1 MGWLWDTPTEEQL
14 LRRSNFPGKKLGWEI
29 QEKTYTEV
37 PSVSVEN
44 NALQLWKCNNFDGV
58 LTCQKSRCW
67 TVQEVG
73 KSEGS
78 NGDLSTGKKKTL
90 GICPNDSSRW
100 KHPRIND
107 FTEIYDQVSL
117 SKNQKCPNLSR
128 CSGAGYENTYLG
140 PFKECWIL
148 GGCLLSHI
156 FQYVPIYQK
165 KKHKLGL
172 SSFRLPICSCS
183 TAWKQCCQINFLTKL
198 GLV

>member
-58 LTCQKSRCW
+58 LTCQKNRCW

-78 NGDLSTGKKKTL
+78 NGDLSTEKKK
-90 GICPNDSSRW
+90 
-100 KHPRIND
+100 
-107 FTEIYDQVSL
+107 
-117 SKNQKCPNLSR
+117 KNTGDMPK
-128 CSGAGYENTYLG
+128 
-140 PFKECWIL
+140 W
-148 GGCLLSHI
+148 
-156 FQYVPIYQK
+156 
-165 KKHKLGL
+165 
-172 SSFRLPICSCS
+172 
-183 TAWKQCCQINFLTKL
+183 
-198 GLV
+198 

>member
-58 LTCQKSRCW
+58 LTCQKNRCW

-78 NGDLSTGKKKTL
+78 NGDLSTEKKKKKKHWGYAQMIVLDGNTQELTTSPKSMIKWVCPKIKNAPIYRDVQGRVWKHIFRTIQGVLNIRGMSIIPYFPICSHLPKKKT
-90 GICPNDSSRW
+90 
-100 KHPRIND
+100 
-107 FTEIYDQVSL
+107 
-117 SKNQKCPNLSR
+117 
-128 CSGAGYENTYLG
+128 
-140 PFKECWIL
+140 
-148 GGCLLSHI
+148 
-156 FQYVPIYQK
+156 
-165 KKHKLGL
+165 
-172 SSFRLPICSCS
+172 
-183 TAWKQCCQINFLTKL
+183 
-198 GLV
+198 